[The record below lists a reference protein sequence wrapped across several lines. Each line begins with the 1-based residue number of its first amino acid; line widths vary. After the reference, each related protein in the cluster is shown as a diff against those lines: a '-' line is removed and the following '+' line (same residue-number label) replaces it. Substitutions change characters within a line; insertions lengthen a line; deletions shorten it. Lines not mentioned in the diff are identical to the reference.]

1 MANSKISALTS
12 ATTPLAGTETL
23 PVVQS
28 STTKQVSV
36 ANLTAGRAVS
46 ASSLTV
52 SSGDLNF
59 SSTGQRITGDFSNA
73 TVANRLEFQS
83 NSLNGNTA
91 VGAIP
96 NGTATTAVFDIF
108 NNSNT
113 TNSGRGRFI
122 ISAASVDIQSTIT
135 GTGTYLPIT
144 FQTSGSEK
152 ARIFTSGGVSIGDTT
167 DPGAGNLRMGTGNV
181 VQGTAAKGVDFS
193 ANTPLAG
200 KTSTILNWYEEGTW
214 TPNQGAGLT
223 LVGAFSSTG
232 KYTRVGRNVTV
243 SGTVTG
249 ATSVAVTA
257 AGVITSNLPFTVVTA
272 GHGNATNVA
281 INASA
286 AVICTGTNV
295 TSAAAIAATGTITF
309 SATYFV

>member
-52 SSGDLNF
+52 SSGNLNF

-96 NGTATTAVFDIF
+96 NGTATTAVFGIF
-108 NNSNT
+108 NNSDT

-135 GTGTYLPIT
+135 GTGTYLLFFVIIKTP
-144 FQTSGSEK
+144 K
-152 ARIFTSGGVSIGDTT
+152 A
-167 DPGAGNLRMGTGNV
+167 
-181 VQGTAAKGVDFS
+181 
-193 ANTPLAG
+193 
-200 KTSTILNWYEEGTW
+200 
-214 TPNQGAGLT
+214 
-223 LVGAFSSTG
+223 
-232 KYTRVGRNVTV
+232 
-243 SGTVTG
+243 
-249 ATSVAVTA
+249 
-257 AGVITSNLPFTVVTA
+257 
-272 GHGNATNVA
+272 
-281 INASA
+281 
-286 AVICTGTNV
+286 
-295 TSAAAIAATGTITF
+295 
-309 SATYFV
+309 